1 MFILLISELNVWFF
15 HILNLCYCISRPD
28 GPLPKKT
35 SGNVESMK
43 REEGLQ
49 KSLDS
54 SNKGFSLMA
63 KMGYKA
69 GDGLGT
75 IWMLRNQ
82 KCFD

>member
-1 MFILLISELNVWFF
+1 
-15 HILNLCYCISRPD
+15 
-28 GPLPKKT
+28 
-35 SGNVESMK
+35 MK

-82 KCFD
+82 RIFD